1 MKKTLLIICLCALG
15 MAPAF
20 GQGRH
25 SIAEFLA
32 GPKGAQDTIRAVLTG
47 VKDAEKILFVLED
60 ESGELNVQLGG
71 KPKETA
77 SGFHA
82 LDVRD
87 GDTLT
92 VAGTLTKKKKP
103 GKDDPQMVDATIL
116 AHDFC
121 ADHGDLAAYYFS
133 LDEKP
138 SFSGKDTRSFTNWV
152 NAHLVYPSGSRRE
165 GSEGTVKLQ
174 FTIDQ
179 LGDMTNL
186 IVLESSGDP
195 RLDAE
200 AYRVVNT
207 CPRWK
212 PGTIKGKPVKV
223 NYTFPVIFQLRG
235 SKK

>member
-1 MKKTLLIICLCALG
+1 MNIYCFGESLIKHTRNSSRLCLNSHQTETFFQSGANKYIKSVHH
-15 MAPAF
+15 
-20 GQGRH
+20 GRY
-25 SIAEFLA
+25 
-32 GPKGAQDTIRAVLTG
+32 
-47 VKDAEKILFVLED
+47 
-60 ESGELNVQLGG
+60 
-71 KPKETA
+71 
-77 SGFHA
+77 
-82 LDVRD
+82 
-87 GDTLT
+87 
-92 VAGTLTKKKKP
+92 VATLTKKKKV
-103 GKDDPQMVDATIL
+103 GKNDPQMVDATIL

-121 ADHGDLAAYYFS
+121 ADHGDLTAYYFS

-152 NAHLVYPSGSRRE
+152 NAHLVYPPGSRRE

-223 NYTFPVIFQLRG
+223 TYTFPVIFQLRG

>member
-1 MKKTLLIICLCALG
+1 MKKTILLICLCALG

-47 VKDAEKILFVLED
+47 VKDAERIMFVLKD
-60 ESGELNVQLGG
+60 ESGKLNVQLGG

-77 SGFHA
+77 SGFYA

-92 VAGTLTKKKKP
+92 VAGTLTKKKKV
-103 GKDDPQMVDATIL
+103 GKNDPQMVDATIL
-116 AHDFC
+116 AHYFC
-121 ADHGDLAAYYFS
+121 ADHGDLSAYYFS

-152 NAHLVYPSGSRRE
+152 NAHLVYPPGSRRE

-186 IVLESSGDP
+186 IVLESSGDQ

-200 AYRVVNT
+200 AYRVVNS

-223 NYTFPVIFQLRG
+223 TYTFPVIFELRG